1 MKRIHT
7 RELYIDICT
16 RAHIDRHT
24 HTHTHTYFLLIA
36 DVLFNSFNERHFLVI
51 LKSVHF
57 WDFLPSDDT
66 WADLTGTEL
75 EFTVHRPCACLKT
88 VNSKKK
94 DFYFLSASGSPLPS
108 WSSTRATLNTN
119 TDWEMN
125 RLKAALQMPGVLRN
139 EELGMSWL
147 CALTAQKAVWS
158 AVQGR
163 WFFPFTLPSWDAA
176 WSTAPSSG
184 FHSTRKTWRC
194 LDLEEGH

>member
-66 WADLTGTEL
+66 
-75 EFTVHRPCACLKT
+75 
-88 VNSKKK
+88 
-94 DFYFLSASGSPLPS
+94 
-108 WSSTRATLNTN
+108 
-119 TDWEMN
+119 
-125 RLKAALQMPGVLRN
+125 
-139 EELGMSWL
+139 
-147 CALTAQKAVWS
+147 
-158 AVQGR
+158 
-163 WFFPFTLPSWDAA
+163 
-176 WSTAPSSG
+176 
-184 FHSTRKTWRC
+184 
-194 LDLEEGH
+194 